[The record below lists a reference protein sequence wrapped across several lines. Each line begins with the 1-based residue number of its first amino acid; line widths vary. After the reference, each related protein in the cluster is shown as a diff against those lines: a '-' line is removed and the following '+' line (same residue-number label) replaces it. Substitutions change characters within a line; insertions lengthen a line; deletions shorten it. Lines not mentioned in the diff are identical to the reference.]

1 MRPKLTKRACDECIT
16 RKVKCSGAWPCD
28 TCRSAPKQVKCT
40 YLKPAR
46 RRGPKV
52 RRHTGKIDSVSFVS
66 GTDASTSLNVGASN
80 ESHVGHRTIS
90 RSVLETVVHW
100 YQHSS
105 YSVWPVID
113 AEVLLRRLA
122 DDDDGHDTDVY
133 CLATALCAATMAQ
146 LQLPPLTD
154 DGQVVDCVAMAS
166 ECMRLRE
173 ESNYRENLDMKSIL
187 VSFFLHVYHAKI
199 NKRNS
204 AMMFIQEAISGARL
218 LKLDEWDRET
228 RAGGDEAIANEDI
241 LFTLLWVSERGYAM
255 HLGLLPS
262 YTSPIRLPEGIY
274 SAGNEHAQG
283 LLELAKLFAAFDSV
297 SLKRS
302 TGALNPDVI
311 STDCLTDTEAAL
323 SMLAL
328 GEGGRASVRMAD
340 YCITKE
346 WMRTIIWQE
355 ALSRQMLS
363 SKAYSE
369 LLTFKFPTRVSRD
382 LLYSLQG
389 FSEFD
394 LLPLGRD
401 QLLKCFEVTNSLADV
416 VLYTP
421 SVSSYELR
429 LGPQDFLH
437 ALYQKLLPFLEQDA
451 MLKSI
456 LHAKTAEA
464 LVTAPARLLRF
475 YDEQIAD
482 DESTMY
488 EYLDRSIYDTAVFI
502 SQGLNES
509 S

>member
-1 MRPKLTKRACDECIT
+1 MRPKLAKRACDECIT

-52 RRHTGKIDSVSFVS
+52 RRHTGKINTVRSVSE
-66 GTDASTSLNVGASN
+66 TDASASN
-80 ESHVGHRTIS
+80 DSHDGHRTIS
-90 RSVLETVVHW
+90 RSVLETVVRR

-113 AEVLLRRLA
+113 AEVLVWRLA
-122 DDDDGHDTDVY
+122 GDGDHNTNIY
-133 CLATALCAATMAQ
+133 CLAAALCAATMAQ
-146 LQLPPLTD
+146 LQLPPLVD
-154 DGQVVDCVAMAS
+154 DGQVVDCAAMAS
-166 ECMRLRE
+166 ECIRLRE

-218 LKLDEWDRET
+218 LKLDEWDCGT
-228 RAGGDEAIANEDI
+228 RANSDKVIANEEI

-262 YTSPIRLPEGIY
+262 YTSPIRLPERIY
-274 SAGNEHAQG
+274 LAGNEYAQG

-302 TGALNPDVI
+302 TSASNPDAI
-311 STDCLTDTEAAL
+311 SADCLTETEAAL
-323 SMLAL
+323 SMLSL
-328 GEGGRASVRMAD
+328 GEGGRATVRMAD

-363 SKAYSE
+363 SKAYAE
-369 LLTFKFPTRVSRD
+369 LLTFKFPAFVSRD

-389 FSEFD
+389 FSESD

-401 QLLKCFEVTNSLADV
+401 QLLKCFEVTNSLADI

-421 SVSSYELR
+421 SVPSYDLR

-475 YDEQIAD
+475 YDEQKAD
-482 DESTMY
+482 DESTMN
-488 EYLDRSIYDTAVFI
+488 EYMDLSVYDADEFN
-502 SQGLNES
+502 SQPS
-509 S
+509 TRVHD

>member
-52 RRHTGKIDSVSFVS
+52 RRQMGNIESVSSVS
-66 GTDASTSLNVGASN
+66 ETNASTSLNGGASN
-80 ESHVGHRTIS
+80 ESHDGHRTIS
-90 RSVLETVVHW
+90 RPVLEKVVRW

-113 AEVLLRRLA
+113 AEVLVWRFA
-122 DDDDGHDTDVY
+122 DGDGYDTSIY

-146 LQLPPLTD
+146 LQLPPLID
-154 DGQVVDCVAMAS
+154 DGGLVDCAAMAS
-166 ECMRLRE
+166 ECIRVRE

-218 LKLDEWDRET
+218 LKLDEWDCGT
-228 RAGGDEAIANEDI
+228 RAGDDRVIANDEI
-241 LFTLLWVSERGYAM
+241 LGNVTFVFANAGKVDVDLLRGYAM

-262 YTSPIRLPEGIY
+262 YTSPIRLPERIY
-274 SAGNEHAQG
+274 LAGNEYAQG
-283 LLELAKLFAAFDSV
+283 LLELARLFAAFDSV

-302 TGALNPDVI
+302 TGTLNPDAI
-311 STDCLTDTEAAL
+311 SVDCLTETEAAL
-323 SMLAL
+323 SMLSL

-340 YCITKE
+340 YCITRE

-363 SKAYSE
+363 SKAYAE
-369 LLTFKFPTRVSRD
+369 LLTFKFPARVSRD

-389 FSEFD
+389 FSESD

-401 QLLKCFEVTNSLADV
+401 QVC
-416 VLYTP
+416 
-421 SVSSYELR
+421 
-429 LGPQDFLH
+429 
-437 ALYQKLLPFLEQDA
+437 
-451 MLKSI
+451 
-456 LHAKTAEA
+456 
-464 LVTAPARLLRF
+464 
-475 YDEQIAD
+475 
-482 DESTMY
+482 
-488 EYLDRSIYDTAVFI
+488 
-502 SQGLNES
+502 
-509 S
+509 

>member
-52 RRHTGKIDSVSFVS
+52 RRQTGNIESVSSVS
-66 GTDASTSLNVGASN
+66 ETNASTSLNGGASN
-80 ESHVGHRTIS
+80 ESHDGHRTIS
-90 RSVLETVVHW
+90 RPVLETVVRW
-100 YQHSS
+100 YQQSS

-113 AEVLLRRLA
+113 AEVLVRRLV
-122 DDDDGHDTDVY
+122 DGDGHDTSIY

-146 LQLPPLTD
+146 LQLPPLID
-154 DGQVVDCVAMAS
+154 DGQVVDCAAMAS
-166 ECMRLRE
+166 ECIRVRE

-218 LKLDEWDRET
+218 LRLDEWDCGT
-228 RAGGDEAIANEDI
+228 RAGGDRVIANQEI
-241 LFTLLWVSERGYAM
+241 LFTLLWVTERGYAM

-262 YTSPIRLPEGIY
+262 YTSPIRFPERIY
-274 SAGNEHAQG
+274 LAGNEYAQG
-283 LLELAKLFAAFDSV
+283 LLELARLFAAFDSV

-302 TGALNPDVI
+302 TGALNPDAI
-311 STDCLTDTEAAL
+311 SADCLTETEAAL
-323 SMLAL
+323 SMLSL

-340 YCITKE
+340 YCITRE

-363 SKAYSE
+363 SKAYAE
-369 LLTFKFPTRVSRD
+369 LLSFGFPARVSRD

-389 FSEFD
+389 FSESD

-421 SVSSYELR
+421 SVPSHEHR
-429 LGPQDFLH
+429 LGPHDFLH
-437 ALYQKLLPFLEQDA
+437 ALYQKLLPFLEQDV

-456 LHAKTAEA
+456 LYAKTAEA

-475 YDEQIAD
+475 YDEQTAD
-482 DESTMY
+482 DESTMN
-488 EYLDRSIYDTAVFI
+488 EYLDLSVYNAGEFN
-502 SQGLNES
+502 S
-509 S
+509 

>member
-52 RRHTGKIDSVSFVS
+52 RRHTGKIDSVSSVS
-66 GTDASTSLNVGASN
+66 ETDASASLNRVASN
-80 ESHVGHRTIS
+80 DSHDGHRTIS
-90 RSVLETVVHW
+90 RSVLETVVRW

-113 AEVLLRRLA
+113 VEVLVSRLA
-122 DDDDGHDTDVY
+122 GDGGYDTSIY

-146 LQLPPLTD
+146 LQLPPLID
-154 DGQVVDCVAMAS
+154 VGQAVDCAAMAS
-166 ECMRLRE
+166 ECIRLRE
-173 ESNYRENLDMKSIL
+173 ESNYREDLDMKSIL

-218 LKLDEWDRET
+218 LKLDEWDCDT
-228 RAGGDEAIANEDI
+228 RANNDKVIANEEI
-241 LFTLLWVSERGYAM
+241 LGYAM

-262 YTSPIRLPEGIY
+262 YTSPIRLPESIY
-274 SAGNEHAQG
+274 LAGNEYSQG
-283 LLELAKLFAAFDSV
+283 LFELAKLFGAFDTV

-302 TGALNPDVI
+302 TSASNPDAI
-311 STDCLTDTEAAL
+311 SADCLTETEAAL
-323 SMLAL
+323 SMLSL
-328 GEGGRASVRMAD
+328 GEGGRTTVRMAD

-363 SKAYSE
+363 SKAYAE
-369 LLTFKFPTRVSRD
+369 LLTFKFPACVSRD

-389 FSEFD
+389 FSESD

-401 QLLKCFEVTNSLADV
+401 QVC
-416 VLYTP
+416 
-421 SVSSYELR
+421 
-429 LGPQDFLH
+429 
-437 ALYQKLLPFLEQDA
+437 
-451 MLKSI
+451 
-456 LHAKTAEA
+456 
-464 LVTAPARLLRF
+464 
-475 YDEQIAD
+475 
-482 DESTMY
+482 
-488 EYLDRSIYDTAVFI
+488 
-502 SQGLNES
+502 
-509 S
+509 

>member
-28 TCRSAPKQVKCT
+28 TCRSALKQVKCT

-52 RRHTGKIDSVSFVS
+52 RRHTGKIDSESSVSEA
-66 GTDASTSLNVGASN
+66 DASTSLDVGASN
-80 ESHVGHRTIS
+80 ESHDGHRTIS
-90 RSVLETVVHW
+90 RPVLETVVHW

-122 DDDDGHDTDVY
+122 GDSGHDPNIY
-133 CLATALCAATMAQ
+133 CLATGLCAATMAQ

-154 DGQVVDCVAMAS
+154 DVQIVDCAAMAS

-173 ESNYRENLDMKSIL
+173 ASNYRENLDMKSIL

-218 LKLDEWDRET
+218 LKLDEWDCET
-228 RAGGDEAIANEDI
+228 RAGGDEVIANEDI
-241 LFTLLWVSERGYAM
+241 LFTLLWISERGYAM

-262 YTSPIRLPEGIY
+262 YTSPIRLPGIY

-283 LLELAKLFAAFDSV
+283 LLELARLFAAFDSV
-297 SLKRS
+297 SLKRG
-302 TGALNPDVI
+302 TGALNPGVI
-311 STDCLTDTEAAL
+311 STDCLTETEAAL
-323 SMLAL
+323 SMLSL

-363 SKAYSE
+363 SKAYAE
-369 LLTFKFPTRVSRD
+369 LLTFKFPARVSRD

-401 QLLKCFEVTNSLADV
+401 QVW
-416 VLYTP
+416 
-421 SVSSYELR
+421 
-429 LGPQDFLH
+429 
-437 ALYQKLLPFLEQDA
+437 
-451 MLKSI
+451 
-456 LHAKTAEA
+456 
-464 LVTAPARLLRF
+464 
-475 YDEQIAD
+475 
-482 DESTMY
+482 
-488 EYLDRSIYDTAVFI
+488 
-502 SQGLNES
+502 
-509 S
+509 

>member
-16 RKVKCSGAWPCD
+16 RKVKCSGALPCD

-52 RRHTGKIDSVSFVS
+52 RRHMGKIDPVAASSFS
-66 GTDASTSLNVGASN
+66 ETDAGAVLDGGSAVGGR
-80 ESHVGHRTIS
+80 SHDEHRTIS
-90 RSVLETVVHW
+90 RSVLETVVRL
-100 YQHSS
+100 YQHLS

-113 AEVLLRRLA
+113 AEALVCRLA
-122 DDDDGHDTDVY
+122 GCESCDTSTY

-146 LQLPPLTD
+146 LQLPPLIEE
-154 DGQVVDCVAMAS
+154 GRVVDSAVMVR
-166 ECMRLRE
+166 ECIGLRE
-173 ESNYRENLDMKSIL
+173 ESNYRESLDLKSVL

-199 NKRNS
+199 NRRNS
-204 AMMFIQEAISGARL
+204 AWMFIQEAISGARF
-218 LKLDEWDRET
+218 LKLDEWDCGT
-228 RAGGDEAIANEDI
+228 RAGSDEVIANEEI

-262 YTSPIRLPEGIY
+262 YTSPIRLPEGICLA
-274 SAGNEHAQG
+274 SKEHAQG

-302 TGALNPDVI
+302 AGVLNPDAI
-311 STDCLTDTEAAL
+311 SADCLTETEAAL
-323 SMLAL
+323 SMLL
-328 GEGGRASVRMAD
+328 PGEGGRSSIRMAD

-369 LLTFKFPTRVSRD
+369 LLTFRFPARVSRD
-382 LLYSLQG
+382 LLYSLQC

-401 QLLKCFEVTNSLADV
+401 QVFQSLPIMTIVVT
-416 VLYTP
+416 
-421 SVSSYELR
+421 
-429 LGPQDFLH
+429 
-437 ALYQKLLPFLEQDA
+437 
-451 MLKSI
+451 
-456 LHAKTAEA
+456 
-464 LVTAPARLLRF
+464 
-475 YDEQIAD
+475 
-482 DESTMY
+482 
-488 EYLDRSIYDTAVFI
+488 
-502 SQGLNES
+502 
-509 S
+509 